1 MTTQRPSSGH
11 VFWLYGL
18 SGAGK
23 STLAGLFRAELCA
36 RGVPVLALD
45 GDTVRSGLC
54 AGLGFSDEAR
64 TENLRRSSEVAR
76 LALDSGLWVVAS
88 FITPLESHR
97 DLITRIIGADALSL
111 VYLDA
116 PINTCLSRDVKG
128 LYARARAGRLAQM
141 TGISSRFELPGQTD
155 ITLDT
160 GTCSPEACVAR
171 LLSYAADKLG
181 SH

>member
-1 MTTQRPSSGH
+1 MTAQTSSPGH

-18 SGAGK
+18 SSAGK
-23 STLAGLFRAELCA
+23 STLAGLFTAEL
-36 RGVPVLALD
+36 RGRGIPVLTLD

-64 TENLRRSSEVAR
+64 TENLRRSAEVAR
-76 LALDSGLWVVAS
+76 LGLGSGMWVVAS
-88 FITPLESHR
+88 FITPLASHR

-116 PINTCLSRDVKG
+116 PLNTCRSRDVKG
-128 LYARARAGRLAQM
+128 LYARAREGQLAQM
-141 TGISSRFELPGQTD
+141 TGISSRFEAPGHTD
-155 ITLDT
+155 LTLDT
-160 GTCSPEACVAR
+160 GACSPAASVAR

-181 SH
+181 PR